1 MNIIAYLKEY
11 LPVLRNPVWQSAAV
25 TAGGLTVADRVAR
38 IQTTLDNFVATRLL
52 PEDIYAPSW
61 SVNVIQT
68 YSFARESRLGGFS
81 VGGSMN
87 ARGKSIA
94 GFGEAKT
101 DIFDPDL
108 RYYAPAFE
116 NFGAWITYQRKLFTN
131 RVDWRLQ
138 LNVRNVFDAYK
149 VYLNRAVDAR
159 DGKHTQANVIYR
171 LNEPRTYALTSTF
184 KF

>member
-1 MNIIAYLKEY
+1 VNIIAYLKEY

-81 VGGSMN
+81 VGGSIN